1 MALAREK
8 LERVAASTVPVLF
21 QGESGTG
28 KEILAKLLHLRS
40 ARAKY
45 ALVKVTCP
53 AIPSTLIETELFGY
67 EKGAF
72 TGANFT
78 KPGRVE
84 FADRGTLFL
93 DEIGSLDP
101 SVQIKLLQLLQE
113 GTYFRV
119 GGQEARRID
128 TRLISAAN
136 ESLAQQVKEGT
147 LRLDFFFRINAVT
160 ILVPP
165 LRQRMIDLPALVDYF
180 LDVNAM
186 AFRRKV
192 KPLSRNILTLMH
204 SYEWP
209 GNIRQL
215 ENLVR
220 SYVLI
225 GSEETLAAEL
235 VPNITQQVST
245 EIYLGE
251 PVCLKRI
258 TRDARYD
265 LERQIILKVLQANGW
280 SRQKTAKWLQISYR
294 SLLYKLRDFGIH
306 ASPMPGAA
314 PRVPLAKPPEPSAY
328 RLRDTCSVEE
338 DTP

>member
-1 MALAREK
+1 
-8 LERVAASTVPVLF
+8 
-21 QGESGTG
+21 
-28 KEILAKLLHLRS
+28 
-40 ARAKY
+40 
-45 ALVKVTCP
+45 
-53 AIPSTLIETELFGY
+53 
-67 EKGAF
+67 
-72 TGANFT
+72 
-78 KPGRVE
+78 
-84 FADRGTLFL
+84 
-93 DEIGSLDP
+93 LDP

-136 ESLAQQVKEGT
+136 ENLQQQVMEGT
-147 LRLDFFFRINAVT
+147 FRLDFLFRINAVT
-160 ILVPP
+160 IEVLP
-165 LRQRMIDLPALVDYF
+165 LRRRMVDLPALVDYF
-180 LDVNAM
+180 LEVNATI
-186 AFRRKV
+186 FRRKI
-192 KPLSRNILTLMH
+192 KPLSRNILTLMR

-235 VPNITQQVST
+235 VPSMSHQLST

-280 SRQKTAKWLQISYR
+280 SRQKTAKWLKISYR
-294 SLLYKLRDFGIH
+294 SLLYKLRDFGIQS
-306 ASPMPGAA
+306 ATATLAA
-314 PRVPLAKPPEPSAY
+314 PRMPAPKLPGRSFAHQETQP
-328 RLRDTCSVEE
+328 TEE
-338 DTP
+338 ENV

>member
-1 MALAREK
+1 MTLAREK
-8 LERVAASTVPVLF
+8 LERVAGSTVPVLF

-28 KEILAKLLHLRS
+28 KEILAKVLHLWS

-78 KPGRVE
+78 KPGRIE

-136 ESLAQQVKEGT
+136 YSLEQQVKEGT
-147 LRLDFFFRINAVT
+147 LRLDFLFRINAVT
-160 ILVPP
+160 IVVPP

-192 KPLSRNILTLMH
+192 KPLSRNVLTLMH

-245 EIYLGE
+245 DIYLGE

-258 TRDARYD
+258 TKDARYD

-280 SRQKTAKWLQISYR
+280 SRQKTAKWLKISYR
-294 SLLYKLRDFGIH
+294 SLLYKLRDFGIQPS
-306 ASPMPGAA
+306 AVPGAA
-314 PRVPLAKPPEPSAY
+314 ARMPLPKPLGEAHRPRE
-328 RLRDTCSVEE
+328 TCSVK
-338 DTP
+338 DDNP

>member
-1 MALAREK
+1 MTLAREK
-8 LERVAASTVPVLF
+8 LERVAGSTVPVLL

-28 KEILAKLLHLRS
+28 KEILAKVLHLWS

-78 KPGRVE
+78 KPGRIE

-136 ESLAQQVKEGT
+136 YSLEQQVKEGT
-147 LRLDFFFRINAVT
+147 LRLDFLFRVNAVT
-160 ILVPP
+160 IVVPP
-165 LRQRMIDLPALVDYF
+165 LRERLIDLAALVDYF

-192 KPLSRNILTLMH
+192 KPLSRNVLTLMH

-225 GSEETLAAEL
+225 GSEETLTAEL

-245 EIYLGE
+245 DIYLGE

-258 TRDARYD
+258 TKDARYD

-280 SRQKTAKWLQISYR
+280 SRQKTAKWLKISYR

-306 ASPMPGAA
+306 PSAVPGTAARMPL
-314 PRVPLAKPPEPSAY
+314 PKPPGQAHRPRE
-328 RLRDTCSVEE
+328 TCSVKN
-338 DTP
+338 DNP